1 MAGKP
6 PSAPQRD
13 IRRMSFR
20 LLADENLDLSI
31 VVGLKRIMSGIDVV
45 RVQELGLRGISDPG
59 LLAWAA
65 KEDRVLIT
73 HDVNTVTAAL
83 SQRIAAGLSS
93 PGVIIVR
100 KLAPIGQS
108 IRDLHV
114 MLETSMPEDLRDQV
128 SF

>member
-1 MAGKP
+1 
-6 PSAPQRD
+6 
-13 IRRMSFR
+13 MSFR

-31 VVGLKRIMSGIDVV
+31 VVGLKRIMTDRDIL
-45 RVQELGLRGISDPG
+45 RVQDVGLRGISDPG

-65 KEDRVLIT
+65 KEERVLIT

-83 SQRIAAGLSS
+83 KQRIKAGLSS

-114 MLETSMPEDLRDQV
+114 MLEASAPDDLRDQV
-128 SF
+128 SFVPIT

>member
-1 MAGKP
+1 
-6 PSAPQRD
+6 
-13 IRRMSFR
+13 MSVR

-31 VVGLKRIMSGIDVV
+31 VVGLKRIMADLDIV
-45 RVQELGLRGISDPG
+45 RVQEIGLRGISDPD
-59 LLAWAA
+59 LLEWAA

-73 HDVNTVTAAL
+73 HDVNTVTASL
-83 SQRIAAGLSS
+83 RQRIETGLSS

-114 MLETSMPEDLRDQV
+114 MLEASMPEDLRDQV
-128 SF
+128 SFIPIN